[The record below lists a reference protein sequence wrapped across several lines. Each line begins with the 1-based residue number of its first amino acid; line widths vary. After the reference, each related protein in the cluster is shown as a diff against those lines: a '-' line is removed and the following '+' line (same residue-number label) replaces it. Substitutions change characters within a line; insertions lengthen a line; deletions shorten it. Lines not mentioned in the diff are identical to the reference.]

1 MKEADNNKFDIAII
15 GGGPAGY
22 VAAIRAAQLGA
33 RTALVEARELG
44 GTCLNRGCIP
54 SKALLR
60 CVEILEQADSA
71 RRMGIKF
78 ADPEIDFDGVRRHAS
93 RAIKTLVS
101 GVELLMEGNGITV
114 FRGHGKLLEPTCVQV
129 TGDDQTT
136 EFEAD
141 SIVLCT
147 GSIPFI
153 PPIPGIDSGGVID
166 SDQAVAL
173 DQVPENLAVIGAGA
187 VGCELAQVY
196 AGFGS
201 KVTLIEMLER
211 IVPTEDPEASDLLE
225 RTVSKQGIRV
235 LAGARATKLEDND
248 GHKRLLL
255 DCAGESE
262 AVEADLILM
271 ATSRRAYTEDLG
283 VEELGIALER
293 GCIVVNDRLQTSTE
307 NIYAAGDVRR
317 GVGLAHLAS
326 HEGIVA
332 VENALGSG
340 GGEPIDYDAVPGVIY
355 THPEIASVGIQEHE
369 IEDCDF
375 ECQIGKFPFSAL
387 GRAAAYGARQGFVKL
402 ISETSSG
409 RIVGGTAV
417 GLSASELIAEITL
430 AVRKRLTLGDVA
442 ETIHTHPT
450 MSEAVGEAALAGLG
464 RAIHLPPAGA
474 KG

>member
-1 MKEADNNKFDIAII
+1 MEKTGNGKFDIGII

-22 VAAIRAAQLGA
+22 VAAVRAAQLGA

-60 CVEILEQADSA
+60 CIEALELADGA

-78 ADPEIDFDGVRRHAS
+78 AAPEIDFDGVRRHAT
-93 RAIKTLVS
+93 RAVKTLVS

-114 FRGHGKLLEPTCVQV
+114 FRGHGELLEPTRVQV
-129 TGDDQTT
+129 ASDEQTT

-141 SIVLCT
+141 KIIVCT
-147 GSIPFI
+147 GSVPFV
-153 PPIPGIDSGGVID
+153 PPIPGVDSSNVID

-173 DQVPENLAVIGAGA
+173 EQVPKSLAVIGAGA

-211 IVPTEDPEASDLLE
+211 IVPTEDPQASDLLE
-225 RTVSKQGIRV
+225 NTMSKQGIRV
-235 LAGARATKLEDND
+235 LAGARATKLENSGDRN
-248 GHKRLLL
+248 RLIL
-255 DCAGESE
+255 DRGGEE
-262 AVEADLILM
+262 EVVEADLVLM
-271 ATSRRAYTEDLG
+271 ATSRKAYTEGLG

-293 GCIVVNDRLQTSTE
+293 GCIVVNDRLQTSIE

-332 VENALGSG
+332 VENALGTSG
-340 GGEPIDYDAVPGVIY
+340 GKAINYDAVPAVIY
-355 THPEIASVGIQEHE
+355 THPEVASVGLQEHE
-369 IEDCDF
+369 TKNCGFDCRVG
-375 ECQIGKFPFSAL
+375 EFPFSAL
-387 GRAAAYGARQGFVKL
+387 GRAAASGERQGFVKL
-402 ISETSSG
+402 ISEASSG
-409 RIVGGTAV
+409 RIVGGTVV

-430 AVRKRLTLGDVA
+430 AVRMGLTLDDVA

-450 MSEAVGEAALAGLG
+450 MSEGVGEAALAGLG
-464 RAIHLPPAGA
+464 RAIHLPPS
-474 KG
+474 

>member
-1 MKEADNNKFDIAII
+1 MEKADSGKFDIGII

-60 CVEILEQADSA
+60 CVEILEQAGSA

-78 ADPEIDFDGVRRHAS
+78 ADPEIDLDGVRRHAS
-93 RAIKTLVS
+93 RAIKTLVA
-101 GVELLMEGNGITV
+101 GVESLMDGNDITV
-114 FRGHGKLLEPTCVQV
+114 FRGHGKLLEPTRVQV
-129 TGDDQTT
+129 TGDEQTT

-141 SIVLCT
+141 KIVLCT
-147 GSIPFI
+147 GSVPFI
-153 PPIPGIDSGGVID
+153 PPIPGIDSGSVID

-173 DQVPENLAVIGAGA
+173 DQVPESLAVIGAGA

-201 KVTLIEMLER
+201 KVTLIEMLDR
-211 IVPTEDPEASDLLE
+211 IVPTEDAEASELLE
-225 RTVSKQGIRV
+225 STVSRQGIRV
-235 LAGARATKLEDND
+235 LAGARATGLEDGGD
-248 GHKRLLL
+248 RKRLIV

-262 AVEADLILM
+262 VVEADLILM
-271 ATSRRAYTEDLG
+271 ATSRRAYIEGLG
-283 VEELGIALER
+283 VEELGVALDR
-293 GCIVVNDRLQTSTE
+293 GCIVVNDRLQTSIE

-332 VENALGSG
+332 VENALDADD
-340 GGEPIDYDAVPGVIY
+340 GEPIDYDAVPGVIY
-355 THPEIASVGIQEHE
+355 THPEIASVGVQEHE
-369 IEDCDF
+369 IEDCGFD
-375 ECQIGKFPFSAL
+375 CQVGKFPFSAL
-387 GRAAAYGARQGFVKL
+387 GRATAYGARQGFVKL

-409 RIVGGTAV
+409 RIVGGTVV

-430 AVRKRLTLGDVA
+430 AVRKGLTLGDIA
-442 ETIHTHPT
+442 ETIHSHPT

-464 RAIHLPPAGA
+464 RAIHLPPS
-474 KG
+474 

>member
-1 MKEADNNKFDIAII
+1 MGKADSGSFDIGII

-33 RTALVEARELG
+33 RTAIVEARELG

-60 CVEILEQADSA
+60 CVEILEDAGSA

-78 ADPEIDFDGVRRHAS
+78 AAPEVDFDGVRRHAS
-93 RAIKTLVS
+93 RAVKTLVS
-101 GVELLMEGNGITV
+101 GVELLMEGNGIAV
-114 FRGHGKLLEPTCVQV
+114 FRGHGRLLEPTCVRV
-129 TGDDQTT
+129 NSDEQTT
-136 EFEAD
+136 EFHAEKV
-141 SIVLCT
+141 VLCT
-147 GSIPFI
+147 GSVPFI

-173 DQVPENLAVIGAGA
+173 AQVPENLAVIGAGA
-187 VGCELAQVY
+187 VGCELAQIY

-201 KVTLIEMLER
+201 KVTLIEMLDR
-211 IVPTEDPEASDLLE
+211 IVPTEDPEASELLE
-225 RTVSKQGIRV
+225 SVVGKQGIRV
-235 LAGARATKLEDND
+235 LAGACASKLEDSGD
-248 GHKRLLL
+248 HKRLIV
-255 DCAGESE
+255 DCGGEE
-262 AVEADLILM
+262 KAVETDLVLM

-283 VEELGIALER
+283 VEELGMVLER
-293 GCIVVNDRLQTSTE
+293 GCIVVNDRLQTSVE

-332 VENALGSG
+332 VENALGADNG
-340 GGEPIDYDAVPGVIY
+340 GSIDYDAVPGVIY

-375 ECQIGKFPFSAL
+375 ACEVGKFPFSAL

-402 ISETSSG
+402 ISEASSG
-409 RIVGGTAV
+409 RIVGGTVV
-417 GLSASELIAEITL
+417 GLSAGELIAEITL
-430 AVRKRLTLGDVA
+430 AVRMGLTLDDIA

-450 MSEAVGEAALAGLG
+450 MSEGVGEAALAGLG
-464 RAIHLPPAGA
+464 RAIHLPPN
-474 KG
+474 

>member
-1 MKEADNNKFDIAII
+1 MEKADSGKFDIGII

-60 CVEILEQADSA
+60 CVEILEQAGSA

-93 RAIKTLVS
+93 RAVKTLVA
-101 GVELLMEGNGITV
+101 GVESLMDGNGITV
-114 FRGHGKLLEPTCVQV
+114 FRGHGKLLEPTRVQV
-129 TGDDQTT
+129 SGDEQTT
-136 EFEAD
+136 EFEAEK
-141 SIVLCT
+141 IVLCT
-147 GSIPFI
+147 GSVPFI

-173 DQVPENLAVIGAGA
+173 DQVPESLAVIGAGA

-211 IVPTEDPEASDLLE
+211 IVPTEDPEASDLLAS
-225 RTVSKQGIRV
+225 TMSKQSIRV
-235 LAGARATKLEDND
+235 LAGARATKLEQDD
-248 GHKRLLL
+248 GTRRLIL
-255 DCAGESE
+255 DCGGEE
-262 AVEADLILM
+262 EVVETDLVLV
-271 ATSRRAYTEDLG
+271 ATSRKAYIEGLG
-283 VEELGIALER
+283 VEELGIALDR
-293 GCIVVNDRLQTSTE
+293 GCIVVNDRLQSSIE

-332 VENALGSG
+332 IENALGVG
-340 GGEPIDYDAVPGVIY
+340 GGEPIDYGAVPGVIY
-355 THPEIASVGIQEHE
+355 THPEIASVGIGEHE

-375 ECQIGKFPFSAL
+375 DCEVGKFPFSAL

-402 ISETSSG
+402 VSEVSSG
-409 RIVGGTAV
+409 RIVGGTVV
-417 GLSASELIAEITL
+417 GLSAGELIAEITL
-430 AVRKRLTLGDVA
+430 AVRMGLTLDDVA

-464 RAIHLPPAGA
+464 RAIHLPPD
-474 KG
+474 

>member
-1 MKEADNNKFDIAII
+1 MEKADNGKFDIGII

-60 CVEILEQADSA
+60 CVEILEQAGSA
-71 RRMGIKF
+71 RRLGIKF
-78 ADPEIDFDGVRRHAS
+78 ADPEIDLDGVRRHAS
-93 RAIKTLVS
+93 RAIKTLVA
-101 GVELLMEGNGITV
+101 GVESLMEGNGITV
-114 FRGHGKLLEPTCVQV
+114 FRGHGRLLEPTRVQV
-129 TGDDQTT
+129 TGDEQTA

-141 SIVLCT
+141 KIVLCT
-147 GSIPFI
+147 GSVPFI

-173 DQVPENLAVIGAGA
+173 DQVPASLAVIGAGA

-211 IVPTEDPEASDLLE
+211 IVPAEDPEASELLE
-225 RTVSKQGIRV
+225 STVSKQGIRV
-235 LAGARATKLEDND
+235 LASARATKLEDSGD
-248 GHKRLLL
+248 HKRLLL
-255 DCAGESE
+255 DCGGEE
-262 AVEADLILM
+262 EVVEADLVLM
-271 ATSRRAYTEDLG
+271 ATSRRAFIEDLG
-283 VEELGIALER
+283 IEELEIALDR
-293 GCIVVNDRLQTSTE
+293 GRIVVNDRLQTSIE

-332 VENALGSG
+332 VENGLGAGDG
-340 GGEPIDYDAVPGVIY
+340 GPIDYDAVPGVIY

-369 IEDCDF
+369 TEDCNFD
-375 ECQIGKFPFSAL
+375 CDVGKFPFSAL

-402 ISETSSG
+402 ISEASSG

-430 AVRKRLTLGDVA
+430 AVRMGLTLDDVA
-442 ETIHTHPT
+442 DTIHTHPT

-464 RAIHLPPAGA
+464 RAIHLPPN
-474 KG
+474 

>member
-1 MKEADNNKFDIAII
+1 MDTADNGKFDIGII

-60 CVEILEQADSA
+60 CVDILEEAGSA

-78 ADPEIDFDGVRRHAS
+78 AAPEIDLDGVRRHAS
-93 RAIKTLVS
+93 RAIKTLVT
-101 GVELLMEGNGITV
+101 GVELLLEANGIAV
-114 FRGHGKLLEPTCVQV
+114 FRGHGKLLEPTRVQV
-129 TGDDQTT
+129 TGEEQTT

-141 SIVLCT
+141 RIILCT

-153 PPIPGIDSGGVID
+153 PPIPGIDSGSVID

-173 DQVPENLAVIGAGA
+173 AQVPESLAVIGAGA

-211 IVPTEDPEASDLLE
+211 IVPTEDPEASELLE
-225 RTVSKQGIRV
+225 STVSKQGIRV
-235 LAGARATKLEDND
+235 LAGARATKLEDNGD
-248 GHKRLLL
+248 HKRLLL
-255 DCAGESE
+255 DCAGETE
-262 AVEADLILM
+262 AVDANLILM
-271 ATSRRAYTEDLG
+271 ATSRRAYTENLG

-293 GCIVVNDRLQTSTE
+293 GCIVVNDRLQTSVE
-307 NIYAAGDVRR
+307 NIYASGDVRR

-332 VENALGSG
+332 VENALGADDG
-340 GGEPIDYDAVPGVIY
+340 GPIDYGAVPGVIY
-355 THPEIASVGIQEHE
+355 THPEIASVGIGEHE

-375 ECQIGKFPFSAL
+375 DCQVGKFPFSAL
-387 GRAAAYGARQGFVKL
+387 GRATAYGVRQGFVKL
-402 ISETSSG
+402 IFEASSG
-409 RIVGGTAV
+409 RIVGGTVV
-417 GLSASELIAEITL
+417 GLSAGELIAEITL
-430 AVRKRLTLGDVA
+430 AVRMGLTLDDVA
-442 ETIHTHPT
+442 NTIHTHPT
-450 MSEAVGEAALAGLG
+450 MSEGVGEAALAGLG
-464 RAIHLPPAGA
+464 RAIHLPPN
-474 KG
+474 

>member
-1 MKEADNNKFDIAII
+1 MEKADSGKFDIGII

-60 CVEILEQADSA
+60 CVEILEQAGSA

-78 ADPEIDFDGVRRHAS
+78 ADPEIDLDGVRRHAS
-93 RAIKTLVS
+93 RAIKTLVA
-101 GVELLMEGNGITV
+101 GVESLMDGNDITV
-114 FRGHGKLLEPTCVQV
+114 FRGHGRLLEPTRVQV
-129 TGDDQTT
+129 TGDEQTA
-136 EFEAD
+136 EFEAAK
-141 SIVLCT
+141 IVLCT
-147 GSIPFI
+147 GSVPFI

-173 DQVPENLAVIGAGA
+173 DQVPESLAVIGAGA

-211 IVPTEDPEASDLLE
+211 VVPTEDPEASELLE
-225 RTVSKQGIRV
+225 STVSKQGIRV
-235 LAGARATKLEDND
+235 LAGARATELADD
-248 GHKRLLL
+248 GDHKRLIV
-255 DCAGESE
+255 DCAGETE
-262 AVEADLILM
+262 VVEADLILM
-271 ATSRRAYTEDLG
+271 ATSRRAYIEDLG
-283 VEELGIALER
+283 AEELGIALDR
-293 GCIVVNDRLQTSTE
+293 GCIVVNDRLQSSIE

-332 VENALGSG
+332 VENALDAG
-340 GGEPIDYDAVPGVIY
+340 GGEAIDYAAVPGVIY

-375 ECQIGKFPFSAL
+375 ECQVGKFPFSAL

-402 ISETSSG
+402 ISEVSSE
-409 RIVGGTAV
+409 RIVGGTVV
-417 GLSASELIAEITL
+417 GFSASELIAEITL
-430 AVRKRLTLGDVA
+430 AVRMGLTLGDIA
-442 ETIHTHPT
+442 ETIHSHPT

-464 RAIHLPPAGA
+464 RTIHLPPG
-474 KG
+474 